1 MPTPYPQGGQ
11 YAVFK
16 NAKPQGGNFIV
27 AFTGPQSVSRGLHQ
41 AVPRASVLPISE
53 SLSAEQSPVL
63 GILTSRPKNNFD
75 VRRA

>member
-27 AFTGPQSVSRGLHQ
+27 AFTGPQSVTRGLHQ
-41 AVPRASVLPISE
+41 AVPRASVLPMSE
-53 SLSAEQSPVL
+53 SLSAEQSPIL